1 MEKDMNGQ
9 TDRSMHRQINGQ
21 TDNEWTNEWMNE
33 QANKKKY
40 ARWWEKTTSLPLGPM
55 LKKYTR
61 K

>member
-1 MEKDMNGQ
+1 MDKQ
-9 TDRSMHRQINGQ
+9 TDQCIDRSMDKQI
-21 TDNEWTNEWMNE
+21 NEWTNEWMNE
-33 QANKKKY
+33 QANKKKC